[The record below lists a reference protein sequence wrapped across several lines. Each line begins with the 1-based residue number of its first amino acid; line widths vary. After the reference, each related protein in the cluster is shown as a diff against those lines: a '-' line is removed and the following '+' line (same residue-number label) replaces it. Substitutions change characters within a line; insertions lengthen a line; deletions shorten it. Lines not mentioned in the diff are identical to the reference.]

1 MKALVTHPG
10 LQHSHQ
16 MAQALYEQGMLR
28 QYWSGVPVRGPGEPA
43 PWWLPPGY
51 RARVREVGI
60 PQALR
65 RHPMWFPGMLKL
77 GLNRRMGLN
86 RFVGLSHSD
95 YAHRIFHLFDAW
107 VARQVEV
114 LRPEVVVAYENSA
127 ARTFEAARRI
137 GARCVLDAPSVHRVA
152 AAAMLDLPPDRY
164 QAEIDA
170 CKDRE
175 VELADLIIT
184 CSEFAAQS
192 YADAGVPAS
201 KLRPIL
207 LGASPPGNLQRRRT
221 RAGTRFLYAG
231 SLTMRKAVDLLQ
243 QAFSMVRARVPEAEL
258 AIAGGGADPMLAAT
272 LASLASTPGV
282 TLLGALPQSMLFQEI
297 ADADC
302 LVLPSR
308 FDSFGMVV
316 VEALACGTPALVSER
331 VGAKEILQEFPRAG
345 WIVQVSAQSLY
356 DRMLELATVRASLD
370 EARQYASLAGEKYT
384 WARYRRAAAA
394 TIATLC

>member
-28 QYWSGVPVRGPGEPA
+28 QYWSGVPVRGPGEPV

-65 RHPMWFPGMLKL
+65 RHPLWFPGMLKL
-77 GLNRRMGLN
+77 GLNRRVGLN
-86 RFVGLSHSD
+86 RVMGLSQSA
-95 YAHRIFHLFDAW
+95 YAHRIFHLFDDW
-107 VARQVEV
+107 VARRVEV

-127 ARTFEAARRI
+127 MRTFEAARRI
-137 GARCVLDAPSVHRVA
+137 GARCVLDAPAVHRVT
-152 AAAMLDLPPDRY
+152 AAAMLNLPPDRC

-170 CKDRE
+170 RKDRE
-175 VELADLIIT
+175 VELADLVIT

-207 LGASPPGNLQRRRT
+207 LGASAPGNVQRRRA

-231 SLTMRKAVDLLQ
+231 GLTTLKAVDLLQ

-258 AIAGGGADPMLAAT
+258 AVAGWGADPTLAA
-272 LASLASTPGV
+272 ALASTPGV
-282 TLLGALPQSMLFQEI
+282 TLLGALPQPVLFQEI

-316 VEALACGTPALVSER
+316 AEALACGTPALVSEC

-384 WARYRRAAAA
+384 WARYRRAAVA